1 MFKKVI
7 ITIVVIALLAGT
19 VYGVRMYN
27 ENKSPRI
34 MYGEAEGETVVP
46 NDTLTPVE
54 ETGYFVAAENQ
65 ALRLLVCA
73 EDGNIQ
79 VENKDNGYVWRSCPT
94 EEEMQMESSNTLWK
108 NNLSSP
114 VMFTYTTQATSTD
127 TKYTNPLSQDSKTT
141 VFWLENGVRVY
152 IEFLDNHV
160 TFGYDLFLEND
171 GLRVEIPSYLIS
183 DPGEVYKTNPNGT
196 KSLVK
201 KESCL
206 VVDFYLF
213 PNMGAARSDMGV
225 EGSLLVPD
233 GLGALINFQSD
244 NYADNQYIAHVYGAD
259 MALYNGFDTQ
269 LRAEQEKPKVIFPAY
284 GIIRDGNTMLTV
296 IDEGETQSDII
307 ASKAGVQ
314 TGFNTITARFVY
326 RMKYKVVTNAAS
338 GTGYLSFTD
347 FCVKE
352 KRCLKYYFGTG
363 DYVDMAQTYRNYLCD
378 KYDLHCINPE
388 ADEPALQLYLVGGD
402 IESKITGKRFI
413 PMTTFAQAEEIL
425 RCLKDA
431 GVEKMDA
438 VYTGWGKWGESTQ
451 VPNRFPVAK
460 QLGGI
465 DGLSTLSD
473 MADELGCRVYVAD
486 DHLFLDSHKGLSV
499 SHNAVY
505 NIQDNPLFDGA
516 FANSDYM
523 LKNYGKCSNKYTK
536 MGISGVEETGIGV
549 LLTSD
554 YSDTNPTTRKE
565 MKDSSRSALLKMR
578 DDFGTVRVVGGNVW
592 ELMDDAVITQLEG
605 TSYLS
610 ILDENVPFYTIALHG
625 IVDYIC
631 GDYMEFYEPESQ
643 LLDAVSKGG
652 SVSFTLSYE
661 GTEKLAFADSAS
673 YYSTQFDL
681 WKDDVLAV
689 WSRLEPYER
698 ATRGHMIIGYRVLA
712 PGVTET
718 EYDNGVLVIVN
729 NADKKYTSS
738 TGTVVPERTFIIIG
752 GKD

>member
-1 MFKKVI
+1 MFKKTI

-27 ENKSPRI
+27 ENKSPRL
-34 MYGEAEGETVVP
+34 MYGEAEGEIVVP

-54 ETGYFVAAENQ
+54 ETGYFVAAESN

-108 NNLSSP
+108 NNLRSP
-114 VMFTYTTQATSTD
+114 VMFTYTTQATSND
-127 TKYTNPLSQDSKTT
+127 TKYTNPLSQNSKTT

-160 TFGYDLFLEND
+160 TFGYDLFLED
-171 GLRVEIPSYLIS
+171 DCLRVEIPSYLIS

-196 KSLVK
+196 KTFVK
-201 KESCL
+201 KDSCL

-233 GLGALINFQSD
+233 GLGALIDFQSE
-244 NYADNQYIAHVYGAD
+244 NYAGNQYITHAYGAD

-269 LRAEQEKPKVIFPAY
+269 LRAEREKPKVIFPAF
-284 GIIRDGNTMLTV
+284 GVIRDGNTMLTV

-326 RMKYKVVTNAAS
+326 RMKYKVVTNAAT

-347 FCVKE
+347 FNVNE
-352 KRCLKYYFGTG
+352 KRTLKYYFGTG
-363 DYVDMAQTYRNYLCD
+363 DYVDMAQTYRTYLCD
-378 KYDLHCINPE
+378 KYDLHQIDAE
-388 ADEPALQLYLVGGD
+388 ADEPALQLYVVGGD
-402 IESKITGKRFI
+402 VESRITGKNFI

-425 RCLKDA
+425 RYLKDA
-431 GVEKMDA
+431 GVEKVDA

-451 VPNRFPVAK
+451 VPNRFPVSK
-460 QLGGI
+460 KLGGI
-465 DGLSTLSD
+465 GGLAALSD
-473 MADELGCRVYVAD
+473 VAKTLGYRVYAQD
-486 DHLFLDSHKGLSV
+486 DHLYLDSHKGLSV
-499 SHNAVY
+499 SHNAIY

-516 FANSDYM
+516 FANSAYM
-523 LKNYGKCSNKYTK
+523 LENYEKCFDEYRK
-536 MGISGVEETGIGV
+536 MGISGVEETGIGT
-549 LLTSD
+549 LLSSD
-554 YSDTNPTTRKE
+554 YSDSSPTNRKE
-565 MKDSSRSALLKMR
+565 MKDSSRSVLLKMR

-592 ELMDDAVITQLEG
+592 ELMDGAVITQMEG
-605 TSYLS
+605 ASYLS

-625 IVDYIC
+625 IIDYIC
-631 GDYMEFYEPESQ
+631 GDYMEFYEPKSQ

-661 GTEKLAFADSAS
+661 GTEELAFADSAS
-673 YYSTQFDL
+673 YYSTQFDV

-689 WSRLEPYER
+689 WANLEPYER
-698 ATRGHMIIGYRVLA
+698 ATRGHLITGHRVPV
-712 PGVTET
+712 PGVSET

-729 NADKKYTSS
+729 NTDAEYLSS
-738 TGTVVPERTFIIIG
+738 TGDTVPGRTFIVIG
-752 GKD
+752 GED